1 MNKLNNKKWIEYP
14 GYKFA
19 WIIWETSSS
28 YLISKLKNVF
38 NTIENEWVKKNK
50 FYYKQKTKL

>member
-19 WIIWETSSS
+19 WISWETSSS

-38 NTIENEWVKKNK
+38 STIENEWVKKK
-50 FYYKQKTKL
+50 